1 MKHGDALSPLLFNF
15 ALEYA
20 IRRVQL
26 NLDGM
31 KLNGT
36 LQLLVYADDVNML
49 GESVNSIKKNTD
61 SFEVATK
68 ENGLEVNA
76 DKIKYRIMFRDQNA
90 GLSHNITFDNSA
102 SESVEKFKYFG
113 TTLTKQYYIQ
123 EELKNIL
130 NSGNDYYHSV

>member
-1 MKHGDALSPLLFNF
+1 LKHGDALSPLLFNF

-68 ENGLEVNA
+68 ETGLEVNA

-90 GLSHNITFDNSA
+90 GLSHNITFDNSS

>member
-90 GLSHNITFDNSA
+90 GLSHNITFDNSS